1 MTSAVDING
10 NVLNPGD
17 TVIVPYCSV
26 IESIDT
32 RATLRLPNGDTWVAD
47 SNTLEKVGSGS
58 IAAAIAAAVGPLSVT
73 LASLVDGNG
82 NPLTTEFINGKRV
95 LATSGR
101 QEKLLSQVIGLL
113 LDIKELLASK

>member
-1 MTSAVDING
+1 MTNAVDING
-10 NVLNPGD
+10 AVLNPGD

-47 SNTLEKVGSGS
+47 SNTLEKVGDGS
-58 IAAAIAAAVGPLSVT
+58 IAAAIAAAVGPAAITS
-73 LASLVDGNG
+73 AMLVDGDG
-82 NPLTTEFINGKRV
+82 NELTTELINGKRV

-101 QEKLLSQVIGLL
+101 QEKLLSQVISLL
-113 LDIKELLASK
+113 IEIKELLANR